1 MVQVSVQ
8 LKYANYKLDK
18 ELHSL
23 LALHW
28 CYNSI
33 CVISA
38 EFTGIT
44 MTLYERYYYMCN
56 SIFYNIMRNN
66 SNSFTGTSIVLH
78 GQHYL

>member
-8 LKYANYKLDK
+8 LEYANYKLDK

-44 MTLYERYYYMCN
+44 MTLHERYYLYVQQY
-56 SIFYNIMRNN
+56 F
-66 SNSFTGTSIVLH
+66 L
-78 GQHYL
+78 QHYV